1 MRSAPLFL
9 PHCLFILLVVGP
21 FSSVMA
27 QSERK
32 TTRVAKAR
40 KGRKAVAVNIP
51 KKDGAAKGAP
61 ASGDYGCANGYS
73 GFVKSAGK
81 ALAGANV
88 FVEGTNI
95 TLATNGEGFF
105 VLPPSVRERPMLRV
119 SAMGYESAVLDYQ
132 GCEPVT
138 LEMRVLP
145 DTRFK
150 KHGRRKGFI
159 LIPRRVR

>member
-1 MRSAPLFL
+1 M
-9 PHCLFILLVVGP
+9 VGP

-27 QSERK
+27 QSVRK
-32 TTRVAKAR
+32 ATKVTKAKKA
-40 KGRKAVAVNIP
+40 GKAVAVSLQKN
-51 KKDGAAKGAP
+51 DGAASGTPGGA
-61 ASGDYGCANGYS
+61 DYGCASGYS

-105 VLPPSVRERPMLRV
+105 VLPPSVRERPTLRV
-119 SAMGYESAVLDYQ
+119 SAMGYESAALDYQ
-132 GCEPVT
+132 SCEPVT
-138 LEMRVLP
+138 LEMKVLP
-145 DTRFK
+145 GTRFK

-159 LIPRRVR
+159 LIPRRVK